1 MKYTLSL
8 AILDFLPVL
17 FTAFGL
23 MYVARMIFHVNKS
36 HGQAAFMGVFLTIAG
51 GFFKAVW
58 KLIMATSDS
67 TIDIRWMED
76 GLFVW
81 MAPGYTLLTW
91 TVWQTVRGVNGK
103 RMLNA
108 WIFPLVFIAIMFVV
122 SFYLYN
128 SIPDSPAWERLL
140 LSVMVLATVITSLLL
155 TVFGFLQKLPLV
167 GWLFIVN
174 LVGVFLLNGLAR
186 LDDQPI
192 VLQWIEE
199 SINAIAWLCF
209 AIAAKKVFEYAR
221 NNFGVR

>member
-8 AILDFLPVL
+8 AIVDFLPVL

-23 MYVARMIFHVNKS
+23 MYVARMIFHVNKP

-108 WIFPLVFIAIMFVV
+108 WIFPLTFIAIMFVA

-128 SIPDSPAWERLL
+128 SKPDTPAWERLL

-186 LDDQPI
+186 LDAQPI
-192 VLQWIEE
+192 ALQLIEE
-199 SINAIAWLCF
+199 SINAISWLCF
-209 AIAAKKVFEYAR
+209 AIAAQRAFHHAKIS
-221 NNFGVR
+221 FGVD

>member
-8 AILDFLPVL
+8 AVVDFLPVL

-36 HGQAAFMGVFLTIAG
+36 HGQAAFMGVCLTIAG

-122 SFYLYN
+122 SFHLYN
-128 SIPDSPAWERLL
+128 SKPDTPAWERLL

-186 LDDQPI
+186 LDAQPI
-192 VLQWIEE
+192 ALQLIKE
-199 SINAIAWLCF
+199 SINAISWL
-209 AIAAKKVFEYAR
+209 
-221 NNFGVR
+221 

>member
-23 MYVARMIFHVNKS
+23 MYVARMIYRVNKS

-128 SIPDSPAWERLL
+128 SKPDSPAWERLL

-199 SINAIAWLCF
+199 SINAISWLCF
-209 AIAAKKVFEYAR
+209 AIAAQRAFHYAKIS
-221 NNFGVR
+221 FG